1 MFDNNLEVFFLSK
14 LELALELIL
23 VAQIVYIV
31 HCTTNTY
38 FRNLWK

>member
-1 MFDNNLEVFFLSK
+1 MFDNDLEVFFRSRLV
-14 LELALELIL
+14 LELIL

>member
-1 MFDNNLEVFFLSK
+1 MFDNDLEVFFLSK
-14 LELALELIL
+14 LPLELIL